1 MSHPTVLISGLG
13 LMGGSLAGAL
23 SAAGWPVLLHHRRPG
38 PAAEAAARGWGHALD
53 RLEDG
58 AAADLAVVCTPVSV
72 IGPTVR
78 AIAVATKAV
87 ITDVGSTKARLCAE
101 LADLDARF
109 VGSHPMAG
117 SHRTG
122 LDAADPRLYQNR
134 VVITTPT
141 INTSNVALALIERMW
156 EAAGARL
163 LRLTP
168 NDHDRTVAEASHLP
182 HVLACV
188 TAAGLST
195 AAAPVAAGG
204 FRDTTRVAASAPA
217 LWADILLDNRDAVD
231 RCLIEAEARL
241 DQLRRALAAGD
252 AATVTAWLAE
262 GSAGRQRYEAV
273 QPTP

>member
-38 PAAEAAARGWGHALD
+38 PAAAAAARGWGRALD
-53 RLEDG
+53 HLEDG
-58 AAADLAVVCTPVSV
+58 VSADLAVVCTPVSV

-78 AIAVATKAV
+78 ALAAATKAV
-87 ITDVGSTKARLCAE
+87 ITDVGSTKARLCSE
-101 LADLDARF
+101 LVDLNDRF

-122 LDAADPRLYQNR
+122 LDAADPLLYRNR

-141 INTSNVALALIERMW
+141 ASTPPAALALIEQMW
-156 EAAGARL
+156 LAAGARL

-168 NDHDRTVAEASHLP
+168 IDHDRTVAEASHLP
-182 HVLACV
+182 HILACV

-204 FRDTTRVAASAPA
+204 FRDTTRVAASAPS
-217 LWADILLDNRDAVD
+217 LWADILLDNRDAVG
-231 RCLIEAEARL
+231 RCLAEVDDRI

-252 AATVTAWLAE
+252 AAAVTAWLAE

-273 QPTP
+273 QPAP